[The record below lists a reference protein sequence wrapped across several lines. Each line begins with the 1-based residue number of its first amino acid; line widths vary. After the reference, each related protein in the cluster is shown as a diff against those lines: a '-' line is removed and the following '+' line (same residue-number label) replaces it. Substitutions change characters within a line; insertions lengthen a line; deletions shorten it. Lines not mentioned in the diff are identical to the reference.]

1 MKMIETC
8 EADIEEMSMPTTSAS
23 SGSSGGLPVVDQRH
37 GAGTRSERRLL
48 LSWLSYVLWCQV
60 SFWEERLAGGERR
73 GCVDSGDSAG
83 ARVCLQHA
91 QEHAQVRDELL
102 QTLSAD
108 TIVVP
113 RSTTMFYKCNEIE
126 SQQINKNKQKVQVG
140 ISIFWNRTW
149 PWNSF

>member
-1 MKMIETC
+1 M
-8 EADIEEMSMPTTSAS
+8 
-23 SGSSGGLPVVDQRH
+23 
-37 GAGTRSERRLL
+37 
-48 LSWLSYVLWCQV
+48 
-60 SFWEERLAGGERR
+60 
-73 GCVDSGDSAG
+73 DSGDSAG

-140 ISIFWNRTW
+140 ISIFWNRT
-149 PWNSF
+149 